1 MKELIPMSQEEPLTL
16 SKLAVSFF
24 GVIVIALG
32 LVITYYSSLSETGII
47 SPRLFTPLGLIVVII
62 GGIMIISREG

>member
-24 GVIVIALG
+24 GVIIIALG
-32 LVITYYSSLSETGII
+32 LVITYYSSVSEKGII
-47 SPRLFTPLGLIVVII
+47 SPRLFTPMGFIVVII
-62 GGIMIISREG
+62 GGLMIISREG

>member
-1 MKELIPMSQEEPLTL
+1 MSQEEPLTL

-24 GVIVIALG
+24 GVIVLALG
-32 LVITYYSSLSETGII
+32 LVITYYSSVSETGII
-47 SPRLFTPLGLIVVII
+47 SPRPFTPLGLIVVII